1 LPSSSPRRIEVGEE
15 EVCSPA
21 FVSLPLPKTKKLTRP
36 TPIAYHH
43 GERGANEEKFLG
55 DLRGEK

>member
-43 GERGANEEKFLG
+43 GERGAKKEKF
-55 DLRGEK
+55 